1 MIDVLINSMGS
12 TLSQCVCYQITTLYT
27 SNLTVLLVIYA
38 SIKLKEK
45 KKLPQDLLY
54 IPQNCVTQQHTQ
66 TSHYKGKQTSVG
78 LRPFNFCPN

>member
-45 KKLPQDLLY
+45 KNYPRIYFIYLRTVSLSS
-54 IPQNCVTQQHTQ
+54 TH
-66 TSHYKGKQTSVG
+66 KQAITKENKQV
-78 LRPFNFCPN
+78 